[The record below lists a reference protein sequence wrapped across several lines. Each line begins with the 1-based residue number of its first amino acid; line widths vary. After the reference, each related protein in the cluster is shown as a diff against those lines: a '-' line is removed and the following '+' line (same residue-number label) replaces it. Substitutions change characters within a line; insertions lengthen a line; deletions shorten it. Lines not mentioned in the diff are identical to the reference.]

1 MAALSFTTDHQQRM
15 AITIEEREHQ
25 GTAVLVVTGRIT
37 ATECRGDLK
46 NAVRELIERGRKQI
60 VLDLEAVP
68 FLDSAGLGEL
78 VSSYA
83 GAKRLGGSLTL
94 TSVNRR
100 VMSTIEAARLAHV
113 LQVTELPLPI
123 PQAVNTR

>member
-1 MAALSFTTDHQQRM
+1 M
-15 AITIEEREHQ
+15 AIKIDEREMR

-37 ATECRGDLK
+37 SSESHGDLK
-46 NAVRELIERGRKQI
+46 NAVRGLIERGRKEI

-83 GAKRLGGSLTL
+83 GVKRLGGALKL
-94 TSVNRR
+94 ANVNRR
-100 VMSTIEAARLAHV
+100 VMGALEAARLDLV
-113 LQVTELPLPI
+113 LQVTELQPPLPA
-123 PQAVNTR
+123 PTAHTR